1 MKLVDQ
7 DGSVIHHARTLD
19 LINGKHY
26 ELSFKDSVCVRR
38 EESPSRILFSS
49 GEYSHCTLYNHPEL
63 TFKPLPYKPSPY
75 PEFDISGI
83 QVFIHLDEDKH
94 WAIMEYSG
102 QQYTFY
108 KNPNSR
114 GRLVFQSIKSG
125 INGVIER
132 VNDKKKEGYIAI
144 SGLYIFKVSTR
155 ELIKS

>member
-1 MKLVDQ
+1 MELVDQ

-26 ELSFKDSVCVRR
+26 ELSFKNSVCVRR

-49 GEYSHCTLYNHPEL
+49 GEYSHSTLYNHPDV

-75 PEFDISGI
+75 PETEIHGI
-83 QVFIHLDEDKH
+83 QVFIHPDEDKS
-94 WAIMEYSG
+94 WSVIDGSG

-108 KNPNSR
+108 KNANSR
-114 GRLVFQSIKSG
+114 GRLVFQSID
-125 INGVIER
+125 GVKNDIIKR
-132 VNDKKKEGYIAI
+132 VNDKQKEGYISI
-144 SGLYIFKVSTR
+144 SGYYTFKASTR